1 MNASRLLPLAAL
13 AFAVALGCSSGE
25 PADAPPADEM
35 VFIPAGEF
43 WMGSDLFP
51 DAKPVHRVR
60 VDGFWIDA
68 TEVTNEQFAYFVKKT
83 GYVTIAERQPDPKDF
98 PDVPAE
104 SLAPFSGVFT
114 PPAWCPPEDCKDCQ
128 KWWTA
133 VRGASW
139 RKPTGPGS
147 DLKGKDKYPVVHVA
161 WEDAVAYAEWAGK
174 HLPTEAEW
182 EYAARGGLDKKLFY
196 WGDEL
201 KPDGKWMA
209 NVWQG
214 HFPCEDAGE
223 DGFAGLAPVKS
234 YPPNGYGLYDV
245 SGNAW
250 EWCADWYRP
259 GYDVKPG
266 EVRVNPKGPESSKDT
281 HGRNEPKRV
290 QRGGSFLCSDTYCLR
305 YRAGGRME
313 GEPKTGL
320 SHTGFRCVRHAKP
333 GEHTGGKP

>member
-1 MNASRLLPLAAL
+1 MTNRLAVLLPFAAL
-13 AFAVALGCSSGE
+13 LLALGCSAPE
-25 PADAPPADEM
+25 PEPEDVPPADEM
-35 VFIPAGEF
+35 VSIPAGEF

-98 PDVPAE
+98 PDVPPS

-114 PPAWCPPEDCKDCQ
+114 PPAWCPAEECKDCRQ
-128 KWWTA
+128 WWLA
-133 VRGASW
+133 VRGACW
-139 RKPTGPGS
+139 RRPDGPGS
-147 DLKGKDKYPVVHVA
+147 EIKGKERYPVVHVA
-161 WEDAVAYAEWAGK
+161 WEDAVAYATWAGK
-174 HLPTEAEW
+174 RLPTEAEW
-182 EYAARGGLDKKLFY
+182 EYAARGGLDRKPFY

-201 KPDGKWMA
+201 KPGGKWMA

-214 HFPCEDAGE
+214 SFPCQDTGE

-245 SGNAW
+245 AGNAW
-250 EWCADWYRP
+250 EWCSDWYRP
-259 GYDVKPG
+259 GFAVKPG
-266 EVRVNPKGPESSKDT
+266 EVLVNPQGPESSRDT

-305 YRAGGRME
+305 YRAGGRQE

-320 SHTGFRCVRHAKP
+320 SHTGFRCVKAVRTEK
-333 GEHTGGKP
+333 